1 MPFFESK
8 LGEDVYVFIDSESSG
23 AFAKNE
29 VETGMQPDKAFE
41 NMLKITSNVAKA
53 FGDGMNAM
61 LPLGGQA
68 TLNFG
73 IKCEPNGNVMVAT
86 SPGSG
91 QFSVTIKVG
100 A

>member
-1 MPFFESK
+1 MPYFEAK
-8 LGEDVYVFIDSESSG
+8 LAEDLFVFIDSESSG

-29 VETGMQPDKAFE
+29 ADTGMVPAQAFE
-41 NMLKITSNVAKA
+41 NMLKITTNVAKA

-61 LPLGGQA
+61 LPLGGTA
-68 TLNFG
+68 SLNFG
-73 IKCEPNGNVMVAT
+73 DKCEPNGNVMVA
-86 SPGSG
+86 SAPGSG